1 MSLKRGS
8 SCLVYEEPTSLFHTN
23 KKARFVYLKK
33 PNVKYVLKL
42 CGKRLQPSVDECSE
56 LFKRARLEE
65 SAISLV
71 VNEVDISKKRYKPII
86 FVRADLQ
93 MAYSQSVDPRHF
105 FALDIQ
111 RVFRGWSTRRS
122 LKDGVL
128 ANSFI

>member
-23 KKARFVYLKK
+23 KKARFIYLKK

-42 CGKRLQPSVDECSE
+42 CGKRVLPTVDECNE

-65 SAISLV
+65 STINLV
-71 VNEVDISKKRYKPII
+71 VNEVDIPKKRYKPII

-122 LKDGVL
+122 LKEGVL

>member
-8 SCLVYEEPTSLFHTN
+8 SCLLYEEPITLVNKS
-23 KKARFVYLKK
+23 KKARLVCLK
-33 PNVKYVLKL
+33 PPVKYVLKL
-42 CGKRLQPSVDECSE
+42 RGKRYRATLDECNE
-56 LFKRARLEE
+56 LFKRARIGE

-71 VNEVDISKKRYKPII
+71 VNEISGPIKKYRPVI

-111 RVFRGWSTRRS
+111 RVFRGWYIRRR
-122 LKDGVL
+122 LKEGVL
-128 ANSFI
+128 TNSFI